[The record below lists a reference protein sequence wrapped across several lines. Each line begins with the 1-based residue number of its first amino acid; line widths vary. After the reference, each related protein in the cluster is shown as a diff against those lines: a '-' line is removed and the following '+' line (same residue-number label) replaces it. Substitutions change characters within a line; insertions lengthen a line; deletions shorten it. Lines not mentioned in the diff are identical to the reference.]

1 MLAKTLGFFSKGQN
15 HTYDFFN
22 CYVSAK
28 LTFAWIKK
36 EDDNKN
42 VFASFTLK
50 TGSQAGG
57 GILSGV
63 KNKLG
68 LEVWRQS

>member
-42 VFASFTLK
+42 VLL
-50 TGSQAGG
+50 
-57 GILSGV
+57 LSH
-63 KNKLG
+63 
-68 LEVWRQS
+68 

>member
-1 MLAKTLGFFSKGQN
+1 M
-15 HTYDFFN
+15 
-22 CYVSAK
+22 SAN

-50 TGSQAGG
+50 TGSQVAG

-63 KNKLG
+63 KNKLA

>member
-15 HTYDFFN
+15 HTYGFFN
-22 CYVSAK
+22 CYVSAN

-50 TGSQAGG
+50 TGSQVGG

-63 KNKLG
+63 KNKLA

>member
-1 MLAKTLGFFSKGQN
+1 MGSFLKAKITHMF
-15 HTYDFFN
+15 FFN
-22 CYVSAK
+22 CYVSAN

-50 TGSQAGG
+50 TGSQVAG

-63 KNKLG
+63 KNKLA

>member
-42 VFASFTLK
+42 VLL
-50 TGSQAGG
+50 
-57 GILSGV
+57 LSHQRQEA
-63 KNKLG
+63 K
-68 LEVWRQS
+68 LEVVS

>member
-1 MLAKTLGFFSKGQN
+1 MPKHLGSFLKAKIT
-15 HTYDFFN
+15 HMVFFN
-22 CYVSAK
+22 CYMSAN

-50 TGSQAGG
+50 TGSQVAG

-63 KNKLG
+63 KNKLA